1 MKTSLLFGILTFA
14 LLISGYRDGD
24 IISRPP
30 RFIPP
35 VIPDDNPMSRDG
47 VRLGQFLFYDPILSG
62 DSTISCSS
70 CHQQAYAFSDA
81 GNRFSTGITETPL
94 KRNTLPLF
102 NLAWYSRFGWDGKEQ
117 KLEHQIMH
125 PVRLADEMGNSWTQ
139 VAEKLEQHPFYKNQ
153 FTATFGNMPIDS
165 VLVGKAIAQFLRTLV
180 SADSKLDRAI
190 EGRAILTEDE
200 FTGFEIYLDQTRGG
214 CVHCHPAD
222 DGGLITDL
230 QFSNNGLDSLSGGQ
244 SFTDAGLGGISGK
257 AMDMGKFRNMSL
269 RNIGFTAPYMHD
281 GRFKTLEEVLAFY
294 AESHSTSPTLDSRIV
309 FLRKHPRPLSKTE
322 QKQIIAFL
330 LTLNDS
336 SFIGN
341 PAFGNPFR

>member
-1 MKTSLLFGILTFA
+1 MKALLFFGLLTLT
-14 LLISGYRDGD
+14 LLISGFRDGE
-24 IISRPP
+24 ILRRPP
-30 RFIPP
+30 RFRAPI
-35 VIPDDNPMSRDG
+35 IPDDNPMSRDG
-47 VRLGQFLFYDPILSG
+47 VRLGHFLFYDPILSG

-190 EGRAILTEDE
+190 EGSAILTEDE

-230 QFSNNGLDSLSGGQ
+230 QFSNNGLDSLSPEQ
-244 SFTDAGLGGISGK
+244 AFADAGLGGMNGNPK
-257 AMDMGKFRNMSL
+257 DMGKFRNMSL

>member
-1 MKTSLLFGILTFA
+1 MKALLFFGQLTLI
-14 LLISGYRDGD
+14 LLIFGFRDGE
-24 IISRPP
+24 ILRRPP
-30 RFIPP
+30 RFRAPMIPA
-35 VIPDDNPMSRDG
+35 DNPMSRAG
-47 VRLGQFLFYDPILSG
+47 VRLGQFLFYDPILSR
-62 DSTISCSS
+62 DSSISCSS
-70 CHQQAYAFSDA
+70 CHLQEHAFSDA
-81 GNRFSTGITETPL
+81 GNRFSVGITSTPL

-102 NLAWYSRFGWDGKEQ
+102 NLAWYRNYGWDGKEQ
-117 KLEHQIMH
+117 MLENQILH
-125 PVRLADEMGNSWTQ
+125 PVRLADEMGNSWVE
-139 VAEKLEQHPFYKNQ
+139 VAEKISKNPFYQNQ
-153 FTATFGNMPIDS
+153 FRVVFGTIPIDS
-165 VLVGKAIAQFLRTLV
+165 ISISRAIAQFLRTLV

-230 QFSNNGLDSLSGGQ
+230 QFSNNGLDSLSPEQ
-244 SFTDAGLGGISGK
+244 AFADAGLGGMNGNPK
-257 AMDMGKFRNMSL
+257 DMGKFRNMSL

-309 FLRKHPRPLSKTE
+309 FLRKHPRPLSKIE
-322 QKQIIAFL
+322 QQQIIAFL

-336 SFIGN
+336 SFVQN